1 MKGQTPKVKLFIR
14 VRLADGTQVRV
25 SPAKNKNHG
34 FRPLWAVVKGKD
46 EHHPEGTYVL
56 RLRDQY
62 GRRRWLTVGKS
73 LDAAI
78 AARARKE
85 KEIKLAKDAA
95 ELDVQVSGLAES
107 GAAAAR
113 VVITEAFAEY
123 LQDVKALKAPKT
135 WGSRK
140 RIAEYFLQSCNKR
153 YLDEVTRRDLLDFRA
168 FLGAKGLKDRSVFN
182 AFQSILSTFRALGV
196 TGLALKTD
204 TPSFTERAVRAY
216 SDQEVQKLFAECT
229 AEEKLLYQTF
239 LFTGCREQ
247 EIQYLTYP
255 DIDPSA
261 RTIAVRAKENLGF
274 RIKDREERLIPVP
287 QALVDALESRK
298 QANPGNRFVF
308 PGINGQPNGHMLR
321 LLKKVALR
329 AGLNCGHC
337 ENKSGESC
345 STRPVCSKV
354 TLHSFRR
361 TFATMHFEAGV
372 RAHTLQR
379 WLGHSDLETTLRYL
393 AVADVRS
400 EAVRTQVEST
410 FGAWAGA
417 GTRMVLPDPAPSA
430 NSL

>member
-1 MKGQTPKVKLFIR
+1 MTRSTVSLFLR
-14 VRLADGTQVRV
+14 VRLADGRQARV
-25 SPAKNKNHG
+25 KPALAKNYVM
-34 FRPLWAVVKGKD
+34 RPLWGVVKGVA

-56 RLRDQY
+56 RFRE
-62 GRRRWLTVGKS
+62 GNGSRRWMVVGNKV
-73 LDAAI
+73 DAAQ
-78 AARARKE
+78 AALSRKQ
-85 KEIKLAKDAA
+85 KELKLTKEAA
-95 ELDVQVSGLAES
+95 ALGATVSGIPDS
-107 GAAAAR
+107 GPGSAR
-113 VVITEAFAEY
+113 VNMAAAFAEY
-123 LQDVKALKAPKT
+123 LQDVKATKASKT

-140 RIAEYFLQSCNKR
+140 RIANYFLQSCNKR
-153 YLDEVTRRDLLDFRA
+153 YLDEVNRRDLLDFRA
-168 FLGAKGLKDRSVFN
+168 SLCAKGLKDRSVFN

-216 SDQEVQKLFAECT
+216 SDKDVERLFAACT
-229 AEEKLLYQTF
+229 ADEKLLFQTF

-247 EIQYLTYP
+247 EIQFLTYP

-274 RIKDREERLIPVP
+274 HIKDREERLIPVP
-287 QALVDALESRK
+287 QALLNALEVRK
-298 QANPGNRFVF
+298 QANPGKRFIF
-308 PGINGQPNGHMLR
+308 PAKNGQPDGHMLR
-321 LLKKVALR
+321 TLKKVALR

-345 STRPVCSKV
+345 AKRPVCGKV

-361 TFATMHFEAGV
+361 TFATMHFESGV

-410 FGAWAGA
+410 FGAWAGS
-417 GTRMVLPDPAPSA
+417 GSPR
-430 NSL
+430 

>member
-1 MKGQTPKVKLFIR
+1 MTKRTVNLFIR
-14 VRLADGTQVRV
+14 IRLADGRQVR
-25 SPAKNKNHG
+25 AKPVMGRNHLI
-34 FRPLWAVVKGKD
+34 RPLWAVVNGQ
-46 EHHPEGTYVL
+46 EERHPEGSYL
-56 RLRDQY
+56 IRCRGAD
-62 GRRRWLTVGKS
+62 GRRRWLAVGNN
-73 LDAAI
+73 LDAARS
-78 AARARKE
+78 ARERKE
-85 KEIKLAKDAA
+85 KELRLAKEASA
-95 ELDVQVSGLAES
+95 LGATISGIPVD
-107 GAAAAR
+107 GAGASRTAIA
-113 VVITEAFAEY
+113 VAFAEY
-123 LQDVKALKAPKT
+123 LQDVKATKAPKT

-140 RIAEYFLQSCNKR
+140 RIADYFLHSCHKH
-153 YLDEVTRRDLLDFRA
+153 YLDEVVRRDLLDFRA
-168 FLGAKGLKDRSVFN
+168 FLCAKGLKDRSVFN

-216 SDQEVQKLFAECT
+216 SEQEVEKLFAACT
-229 AEEKLLYQTF
+229 DDEKLLFQTF

-247 EIQYLTYP
+247 EIQFLTYP

-287 QALVDALESRK
+287 QALLNALEARK
-298 QANPGNRFVF
+298 QANPRNRFIF
-308 PGINGQPNGHMLR
+308 PAKNGQPDGHMLR
-321 LLKKVALR
+321 TLKKVALR

-345 STRPVCSKV
+345 SKRPVCGNV

-361 TFATMHFEAGV
+361 TFATMHFESGV

-400 EAVRTQVEST
+400 EAVRTKVEST
-410 FGAWAGA
+410 FGEWA
-417 GTRMVLPDPAPSA
+417 
-430 NSL
+430 